1 MQSHAISGSAIF
13 SLGRTVATPHAL
25 QALAQQGITPL
36 SLLKRHASGDWGD
49 VPADDA
55 QANHVALKSGARLFS
70 SYHIGPDARI
80 WIITEADRSVTTL
93 LLPSEY

>member
-1 MQSHAISGSAIF
+1 MLSHVISEAAIF

-49 VPADDA
+49 VPPDDA
-55 QANHVALKSGARLFS
+55 EANQIALKSGSRLFS
-70 SYHIGPDARI
+70 SYHISPDANI
-80 WIITEADRSVTTL
+80 WVITEADRSVTTL